1 MQSKNIDPKASRLRV
16 TYVKSAIGYN
26 KIQKRT
32 VQALGLRRLG
42 DSIEHANTASI
53 RGMID
58 SIGHLVDVEV
68 IEGS

>member
-1 MQSKNIDPKASRLRV
+1 MQTKNIDPNAKTVRV

-26 KIQKRT
+26 VSQKRT

-42 DSIEHANTASI
+42 DTVEKINNPAI

-58 SIGHLVDVEV
+58 SIGHLVTVEV
-68 IEGS
+68 VE

>member
-1 MQSKNIDPKASRLRV
+1 MQTKNIDPNAKTVRI

-26 KIQKRT
+26 KSQKGT
-32 VQALGLRRLG
+32 VRALGLRRLG
-42 DSIEHANTASI
+42 ETIEKVNNPAI

-68 IEGS
+68 VE

>member
-1 MQSKNIDPKASRLRV
+1 MQTKNIDPNAKAVRV

-26 KIQKRT
+26 VSQKRT

-42 DSIEHANTASI
+42 DTVEKINNPAI

-58 SIGHLVDVEV
+58 NIGHLVTVEV
-68 IEGS
+68 VE

>member
-1 MQSKNIDPKASRLRV
+1 MQTKNIDPNAKTVRV

-26 KIQKRT
+26 VSQKRT

-42 DSIEHANTASI
+42 DTVEQVNNPAI

-58 SIGHLVDVEV
+58 SIGHLVAVEV
-68 IEGS
+68 VE

>member
-1 MQSKNIDPKASRLRV
+1 MQTKNIDANAKTVRI

-26 KIQKRT
+26 KSQKRT

-42 DSIEHANTASI
+42 DTIEQVNNPAI

-58 SIGHLVDVEV
+58 SIGHLVTVEV
-68 IEGS
+68 VE

>member
-1 MQSKNIDPKASRLRV
+1 MQTKNIDPKAKAVRV

-26 KIQKRT
+26 VSQKRT

-42 DSIEHANTASI
+42 DTVEKVNNAAI

-58 SIGHLVDVEV
+58 SIGHLVTVEV
-68 IEGS
+68 VE

>member
-1 MQSKNIDPKASRLRV
+1 MQTKNIDPTAKTVRI

-26 KIQKRT
+26 KSQKRT
-32 VQALGLRRLG
+32 VRALGLRRLG
-42 DSIEHANTASI
+42 ETIEQVNNPAI

-68 IEGS
+68 VE